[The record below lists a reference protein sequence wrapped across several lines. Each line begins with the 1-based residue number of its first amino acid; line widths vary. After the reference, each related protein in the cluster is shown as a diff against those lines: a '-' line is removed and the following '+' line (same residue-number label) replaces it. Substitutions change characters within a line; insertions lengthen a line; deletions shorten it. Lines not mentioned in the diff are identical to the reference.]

1 MFRLLKLDPPH
12 GWRTVIWELAIVTL
26 GVLIALAAQQWV
38 EVMSWHQKVRDAD
51 QQLKAEAVINFTY
64 AAEQITTEPCIQAQ
78 LEALRLR
85 LMDSGATLQPAM
97 LFREPMMM
105 YVFRQ
110 PSRTFESNGW
120 QSLVADDTAN
130 HIAPDRSKKLS
141 TYYSQLTKMEGLSGE
156 NDSAVGHLNATSQ
169 PMPLDSATRAH
180 FVELVYDQIFRTRS
194 ISLMALQGLGTQ
206 RDLGLAPDGQRVD
219 RFLNNYSGTVR
230 FCRAHDLP
238 MADWRRELAGEKAEQ
253 FPT

>member
-1 MFRLLKLDPPH
+1 MFGLLRVKPPH
-12 GWRTVIWELAIVTL
+12 GWRAVIWELAIVTL
-26 GVLIALAAQQWV
+26 GVLVALAAQQWA
-38 EVMSWHQKVRDAD
+38 EAMSWRQKVRDAD

-78 LEALRLR
+78 LEALRQR
-85 LMDSGATLQPAM
+85 IMNSGATLQPAM
-97 LFREPMMM
+97 LFRDPMMM

-110 PSRTFESNGW
+110 PSRTFETNGW

-130 HIAPDRSKKLS
+130 HIAPDRRKNLA
-141 TYYSQLTKMEGLSGE
+141 TYYSQLTQMEELSGE
-156 NDSAVGHLNATSQ
+156 NDSAVGRLNATSQ
-169 PMPLDSATRAH
+169 PLPLDSATRAH
-180 FVELVYDQIFRTRS
+180 FVELVHDQIFRTRS
-194 ISLMALQGLGTQ
+194 LSLMALQGMGTQ
-206 RDLGLAPDGQRVD
+206 RDLRLAPDGQRVD

-230 FCRAHDLP
+230 FCRANRLP

>member
-1 MFRLLKLDPPH
+1 MFRMLKLNPPH
-12 GWRTVIWELAIVTL
+12 GWAAVAWELGIVTL
-26 GVLIALAAQQWV
+26 GVLVALAAQQWA
-38 EVMSWHQKVRDAD
+38 EVMNWRQKVHDAD

-78 LEALRLR
+78 LEALRQR
-85 LMDSGATLQPAM
+85 LMDSGSTLQPAM

-120 QSLVADDTAN
+120 RSLVADDTAN
-130 HIAPDRSKKLS
+130 HIAPDRRKKLS
-141 TYYSQLTKMEGLSGE
+141 TYYSQLAKMEKLSGE

-169 PMPLDSATRAH
+169 PVPLDSATRAR
-180 FVELVYDQIFRTRS
+180 FIELVYDQMFRTRS
-194 ISLMALQGLGTQ
+194 LSLMALQGMGAL

-219 RFLNNYSGTVR
+219 RFLNTYSGTMR
-230 FCRAHDLP
+230 FCRAHQLP
-238 MADWRRELAGEKAEQ
+238 LVDWRHELAGEKAEQ

>member
-1 MFRLLKLDPPH
+1 MLKLNPPH
-12 GWRTVIWELAIVTL
+12 GWSAVAWELAIVTL
-26 GVLIALAAQQWV
+26 GVLVALAAQQWA
-38 EVMSWHQKVRDAD
+38 EALSWREKVRDAN

-64 AAEQITTEPCIQAQ
+64 AAEQIAAEPCIQSQ
-78 LEALRLR
+78 LEALRQR

-110 PSRTFESNGW
+110 PSRTFENNGW
-120 QSLVADDTAN
+120 LSLVADETAN
-130 HIAPDRSKKLS
+130 HIPTDRRKKLS
-141 TYYSQLTKMEGLSGE
+141 TYYSQLTQMEALSGE

-169 PMPLDSATRAH
+169 PVPLDSATRAR
-180 FVELVYDQIFRTRS
+180 FIELVYDQMFRTRS
-194 ISLMALQGLGTQ
+194 LSLMALQGMGAL
-206 RDLGLAPDGQRVD
+206 RDLGFAPDGQRVD
-219 RFLNNYSGTVR
+219 RFLNIYSGTIR
-230 FCRAHDLP
+230 FCRAHNLP

>member
-1 MFRLLKLDPPH
+1 MFRLLKLNPPH

-26 GVLIALAAQQWV
+26 GVLIALAAQQWA
-38 EVMSWHQKVRDAD
+38 EVINWRQKVREAD

-64 AAEQITTEPCIQAQ
+64 AAEQIIAEPCIQAQ
-78 LEALRLR
+78 LEALRQR
-85 LMDSGATLQPAM
+85 LMDSGASLQPAT
-97 LFREPMMM
+97 LFREPMMI

-130 HIAPDRSKKLS
+130 HIAPGRRKKLS
-141 TYYSQLTKMEGLSGE
+141 TYYSQLTQMEALSGE

-169 PMPLDSATRAH
+169 PMPLDSTTRAH
-180 FVELVYDQIFRTRS
+180 FVELVHDQIFRTRS
-194 ISLMALQGLGTQ
+194 ISLMALQGMGAQ

-230 FCRAHDLP
+230 FCRAHKLP

>member
-1 MFRLLKLDPPH
+1 MFRMLKLNPPH
-12 GWRTVIWELAIVTL
+12 GWNAVVWELAIVTL

-38 EVMSWHQKVRDAD
+38 EAISWRQKVRDAD

-85 LMDSGATLQPAM
+85 VMNSGATLQSTE

-130 HIAPDRSKKLS
+130 HIAPDRRKKLS
-141 TYYSQLTKMEGLSGE
+141 TYYSQLTKMEGFSGE

-169 PMPLDSATRAH
+169 PLPLDPATRAH
-180 FVELVYDQIFRTRS
+180 VVELVYDQMFRTRS
-194 ISLMALQGLGTQ
+194 LSLMALQGMGNQ
-206 RDLGLAPDGQRVD
+206 RDLGLAPDGGRVD

-230 FCRAHDLP
+230 FCRAHKPP